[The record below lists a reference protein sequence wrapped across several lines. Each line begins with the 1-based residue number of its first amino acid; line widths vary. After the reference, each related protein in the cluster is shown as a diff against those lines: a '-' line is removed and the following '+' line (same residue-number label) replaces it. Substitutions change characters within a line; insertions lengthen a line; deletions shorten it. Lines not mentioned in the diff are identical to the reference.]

1 MKYLILIY
9 SNPETRQVW
18 DALPMEQRSAGLDAY
33 AKLTRDLAASGELIA
48 NAALTQPSAAR
59 TVTVSQG
66 EVVVSD
72 GPFAEAK
79 EYLAGIYLIEC
90 ESEERAIET
99 AARVPEAQV
108 MRIEVRPV
116 VELSDFL

>member
-18 DALPMEQRSAGLDAY
+18 DTLPAEQRSVGLDAY
-33 AKLTRDLAASGELIA
+33 AKLTGDLAASGELIA
-48 NAALTQPSAAR
+48 NAALAQPSAAK

-72 GPFAEAK
+72 GPFAEVK

-90 ESEERAIET
+90 ESEERAIEA

-116 VELSDFL
+116 IELSDFL

>member
-9 SNPETRQVW
+9 GNAETRQVW
-18 DALPMEQRSAGLDAY
+18 DSLPVEQRSAGLDAY
-33 AKLTRDLAASGELIA
+33 AKLTADLAASGELIA
-48 NAALTQPSAAR
+48 NAALAQPSAAKS
-59 TVTVSQG
+59 VTVSEG

-72 GPFAEAK
+72 GPFAEVK

-90 ESEERAIET
+90 DSERRAIET
-99 AARVPEAQV
+99 AARVPEARF
-108 MRIEVRPV
+108 MRVEVRPV